1 MASSFRTQKQ
11 HGRGDDA
18 HWVVTLSGLISGPYY
33 GRFFSALVPE
43 TVLSSAQGCD
53 VGLYTLGIDFKVEDI
68 FRSFAFVVIR
78 SDEAL
83 LVLESDAAL
92 GDHDAGQASVGTQWV
107 CKSSWGFCVGS
118 RCVGGRPL
126 LDGVAWAGER
136 CRDVRVLIFA
146 VCCDQT
152 LV

>member
-1 MASSFRTQKQ
+1 M
-11 HGRGDDA
+11 DA
-18 HWVVTLSGLISGPYY
+18 V
-33 GRFFSALVPE
+33 FSALVPE

-78 SDEAL
+78 SDEEA

-118 RCVGGRPL
+118 RCVWGQAFVRWS
-126 LDGVAWAGER
+126 GVGWG
-136 CRDVRVLIFA
+136 A
-146 VCCDQT
+146 VS
-152 LV
+152 